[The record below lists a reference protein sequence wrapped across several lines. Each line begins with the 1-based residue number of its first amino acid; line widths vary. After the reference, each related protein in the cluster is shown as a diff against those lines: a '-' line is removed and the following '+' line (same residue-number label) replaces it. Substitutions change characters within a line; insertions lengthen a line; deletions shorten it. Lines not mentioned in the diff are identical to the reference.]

1 MHPSNITVGLTTF
14 NRKSIL
20 LNVLKSI
27 YALDKS
33 HDFLVCD
40 DASTEYNDEFLREN
54 FQGWRVYR
62 AESNSG
68 RADFAISRLMDIFL
82 ETGKE
87 YLLLLDSDLLI
98 DPDITNF
105 ICRNADT
112 TEGIFSVF
120 NTPSHPT
127 LREEGIW
134 LIKPHIGS
142 AGTVFRRDVLSDIRK
157 SVPSTKQYDWDW
169 SNYLTQKNIP
179 IRVSKRS
186 YVQHLGFSNGE
197 NASNFTMGDIGVNF
211 YEYTPFHLSVI
222 LDEYLIQ
229 ERNYQRDLIRQLGS
243 RFKEL
248 EDKIALME
256 AQIANPKR

>member
-14 NRKSIL
+14 NRKGIL
-20 LNVLKSI
+20 LNVLKTI
-27 YALDKS
+27 NNLDKS
-33 HDFLVCD
+33 HDYLVCD
-40 DASTEYNDEFLREN
+40 DASTEYNDEFLKEI
-54 FQGWRVYR
+54 FHGWRVYR
-62 AESNSG
+62 AEVNSG

-82 ETGKE
+82 DTGKE

-105 ICRNADT
+105 ICKNAEK

-127 LREEGIW
+127 IREEDLW

-142 AGTVFRRDVLSDIRK
+142 AGTVFRRDILSDIRK
-157 SVPSTKQYDWDW
+157 NVPPSKQYDWDW
-169 SNYLTQKNIP
+169 SNYLLEKNIP
-179 IRVSKRS
+179 IKVSKRS

-197 NASNFTMGDIGVNF
+197 NASNFTMGDIGINF
-211 YEYTPFHLSVI
+211 YDYTPFNLSVI

-229 ERNYQRDLIRQLGS
+229 ERNYQRDLIRQLNQ
-243 RFKEL
+243 RFKEMEEKIVLL
-248 EDKIALME
+248 EDKLTK
-256 AQIANPKR
+256 NGK